1 MASTLKHAQR
11 SKRSYRQQQANI
23 SAHAATSMMKQATKA
38 QMREMRESVLSKLV
52 NHFKRNRETRKKGE

>member
-38 QMREMRESVLSKLV
+38 QMREKRETVLSKLV
-52 NHFKRNRETRKKGE
+52 NRFNRKRESKKGE